1 MMISNFELN
10 EDQLTQSQQATNQL
24 IDIVNHSVV
33 GQENLTR
40 SMVIAL
46 LTGGHVLLEG
56 LPGTAKT
63 RAVKALANT
72 LNVSFSRVQF
82 TPDLL
87 PSDVSGTNIYDKD
100 SGKLVFQ
107 KGPIFNAIVL
117 ADEINRAPAKVQ
129 AALLEA
135 MAESTV
141 TMGGETY
148 SLPSPFMVLA
158 TQNPIEQE
166 GTYPLPEAQMDR
178 FIMKV
183 NVFYPERNAEID
195 IIHLVRQEAIE
206 EEKASTKEH
215 FVLNIDDVVAG
226 KEEVKRVYSSD
237 SVVHYIVDLVMA
249 TRQPET
255 YPNSHLSR
263 WIEVGAS
270 PRASIALDNCSRAN
284 AWLEGRDYVMPDDVR
299 SIAHSVLEHRITLS
313 FEALS
318 SSISKADVIN
328 ELLDIVPLT

>member
-299 SIAHSVLEHRITLS
+299 SITHSVLEHRITLS